1 MTRAVV
7 FAYHDVGVRCLKALL
22 SAGVD
27 VPLVVSVPEDPDETL
42 WYASV
47 AETARDYGCPLLLPR
62 DANMPDMVEHISR
75 LAPDFIFSFYYR
87 SLIGD
92 AILRQAKL
100 GAFNMHGSLL
110 PRYRGRAP
118 VNWAILRGETTTG
131 VTLHEM
137 VQRADAGAIVDQ
149 QSVPIL
155 IDDTAR
161 DVFAKITVAAEM
173 VVVRTLPAL
182 VAGTAARRVQPL
194 LPGEYFGRRK
204 PEDGQIDWQQSAL
217 SIHNLVRA
225 VAPPFPGA
233 FAMITGERWEIHR
246 TRLHSAVASAA
257 EPGHKPASE
266 TNKSVELTAVNGQ
279 CLIRCSD
286 GSQLQLLAAHRDAG
300 AAFLADLI
308 ARASRAPIKLA

>member
-161 DVFAKITVAAEM
+161 DVLAKIAVAAEM
-173 VVVRTLPAL
+173 VLVRSLPAL
-182 VAGTAARRVQPL
+182 IDGSAPRRAQPIV
-194 LPGEYFGRRK
+194 PGEYFGRRK
-204 PEDGQIDWQQSAL
+204 PEDGLIDWQQSAA

-225 VAPPFPGA
+225 VSPPFPGA

-266 TNKSVELTAVNGQ
+266 NNKSVELTAVNGQ

>member
-7 FAYHDVGVRCLKALL
+7 FAYHDVGVRCLKALR
-22 SAGVD
+22 SAGIE
-27 VPLVVSVPEDPDETL
+27 VPLVISVADDPSETL

-47 AETARDYGCPLLLPR
+47 AATARDYGYPLLLPS
-62 DANMPDMVEHISR
+62 DANAPDIAGKIGN
-75 LAPDFIFSFYYR
+75 LAPDLIFSFYYR
-87 SLIGD
+87 SLISD
-92 AILRQAKL
+92 AILRHAKL
-100 GAFNMHGSLL
+100 GAFNLHGSLL
-110 PRYRGRAP
+110 PRYRGRSP

-173 VVVRTLPAL
+173 VVVRTLPEL
-182 VAGTAARRVQPL
+182 VAGTAAHRVQPV

-204 PEDGQIDWQQSAL
+204 PEDGRIDWQQSAL

-233 FAMITGERWEIHR
+233 FAIIADERWEIHR
-246 TRLHSAVASAA
+246 THLYTGALASPSNQCAA
-257 EPGHKPASE
+257 
-266 TNKSVELTAVNGQ
+266 LTAERGQ
-279 CLIRCSD
+279 CLIRCAD
-286 GSQLQLLAAHRDAG
+286 GSQLQLLAAHRSDGSAS
-300 AAFLADLI
+300 LTDLI
-308 ARASRAPIKLA
+308 ARASRAPIKLV